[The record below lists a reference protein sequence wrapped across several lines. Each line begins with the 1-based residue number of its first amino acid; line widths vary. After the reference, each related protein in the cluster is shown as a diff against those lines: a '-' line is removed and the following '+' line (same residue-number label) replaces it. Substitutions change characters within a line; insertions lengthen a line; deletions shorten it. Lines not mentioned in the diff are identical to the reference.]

1 MVKRWFSFSVV
12 LGLALAFL
20 PQSQLAGQVKVPPKA
35 NNDCADTTAAY
46 NNQVNACADYRQQ
59 LGDLRVRI
67 DALRKQQA
75 EDLERCKDLKP
86 ADRSA
91 CESLAELE
99 AGQLSIQQ
107 QNYTTLAQTG
117 CPAQTV
123 GMAQVKSACA
133 SSANG
138 TNKQTDQSKQ
148 DAPPAGAS
156 KSGKNPPVTV
166 SKDQKQ
172 VPQRTDSTGH
182 QPGAQQPRVSQS
194 GQAQGG
200 GGNLSNSGL
209 GRTGA
214 VGGGAPAPQSSGAT
228 AAPRPKQ

>member
-20 PQSQLAGQVKVPPKA
+20 PQPQAAGQAKVPQKA
-35 NNDCADTTAAY
+35 NSDCADTTAAY

-75 EDLERCKDLKP
+75 DDLERCKTLKP

-123 GMAQVKSACA
+123 GMAQVKSACTL
-133 SSANG
+133 SAND
-138 TNKQTDQSKQ
+138 TSKQTDQGKQ
-148 DAPPAGAS
+148 NTPPAGAPQ
-156 KSGKNPPVTV
+156 SGKNPPITV

-172 VPQRTDSTGH
+172 VPQRTDSGAH

-194 GQAQGG
+194 GPAQGG
-200 GGNLSNSGL
+200 GGNFSNSGL
-209 GRTGA
+209 GRTGP
-214 VGGGAPAPQSSGAT
+214 VGGSAPSPQSSGAT

>member
-1 MVKRWFSFSVV
+1 MVKRWLSFSVV
-12 LGLALAFL
+12 WGLALAFS
-20 PQSQLAGQVKVPPKA
+20 PQFQAAGQVQAPPKA
-35 NNDCADTTAAY
+35 NSDCADTTAAY

-133 SSANG
+133 SSANN
-138 TNKQTDQSKQ
+138 TNKPADQSKQ
-148 DAPPAGAS
+148 NAPPGDS
-156 KSGKNPPVTV
+156 KSGKDTPVTV

-172 VPQRTDSTGH
+172 VSQRTDSAAH
-182 QPGAQQPRVSQS
+182 QPGTQQPRVSQS

-209 GRTGA
+209 GRTGPA
-214 VGGGAPAPQSSGAT
+214 GGSAPAPQSSSAP